1 MSRHLCMSHLLLAN
15 IRLKGGLLL
24 RWLQGDYLVLMLLL
38 PLPGLIGRN
47 QIALLLPHYFFLPR
61 TRHLGNYRYCNI
73 GDGVWVFGC
82 LEKGRSWCCGGQDP
96 GGTHDIQG
104 DYENAISAY
113 LSFKKVVSLCRNP
126 KVLAQQKATCIEQ
139 IELAQ
144 SHLTMVHTDLD
155 ALHETHRNVVQRIT
169 NLEETLRLTR
179 EEECQL
185 KRDV

>member
-1 MSRHLCMSHLLLAN
+1 
-15 IRLKGGLLL
+15 
-24 RWLQGDYLVLMLLL
+24 
-38 PLPGLIGRN
+38 
-47 QIALLLPHYFFLPR
+47 
-61 TRHLGNYRYCNI
+61 
-73 GDGVWVFGC
+73 
-82 LEKGRSWCCGGQDP
+82 
-96 GGTHDIQG
+96 
-104 DYENAISAY
+104 

-185 KRDV
+185 KRDVQAKSLEL